1 MLHDVYIIGK
11 MIPQGSTLSST
22 SEIYTQWSLQ
32 AYLNRYFY
40 ISLDDSER
48 NNTYLIVDK
57 SSNPSSVR
65 AHYTIIPIATIK
77 YNIYKYSE
85 G

>member
-40 ISLDDSER
+40 ISLDDSEQ

-57 SSNPSSVR
+57 STNP
-65 AHYTIIPIATIK
+65 
-77 YNIYKYSE
+77 
-85 G
+85 